1 MQEMTHRI
9 SDIMLSRFS
18 EFVAA
23 QMGLHFPKERWSD
36 LERGIASAAG
46 EFGFDEAESCVE
58 SLISS
63 PLTQNQIET
72 LASHLTVGETY
83 FFREKKAFE
92 ILEEQILPELIR
104 LRRGTEKRLRI
115 WSAGCCTGEEPY
127 SIAIVLSK
135 MIPDLQDW
143 NITILA
149 TDINSRFLQ
158 KASQGVYGEWSF
170 RDTPVYVKERY
181 FKRTKESRF
190 EILPHIKK
198 TVTFSYLNLAE
209 DAYPSLFN
217 NTNAMDVIFCRNVL
231 MYFAPGRMKNIIHNL
246 CLSLV
251 ESGWLI
257 VSPSETSH
265 ILFSQLVTVN
275 FPGAILYRKVLSSEL
290 RVSNFGFQVASSD
303 STPATVRSEPDIPS
317 FELPVS
323 GFAFEEASSDSNLGT
338 LSSAPATLYLKALA
352 LYDQGRYM
360 DAVENIAAFLSQNQ
374 DDAKA
379 MALLARVYANQG
391 KLTESLEWCRKA
403 LALDKL
409 NPVYYYLLA
418 TILQEQSQ
426 PEDAVLSLKRA
437 LYLDQNYV
445 LAHIALGNVTKQQGK
460 LRESKKH
467 FENALSLL
475 SAYRQEEILPE
486 SEGMTAGRLMEII
499 SSTSKVNSNIET
511 HGSAPGTLLSPAVK
525 PETSNL
531 QLKGNP

>member
-1 MQEMTHRI
+1 
-9 SDIMLSRFS
+9 MLSRLS

-36 LERGIASAAG
+36 LERGIVSAAG
-46 EFGFDEAESCVE
+46 EFGFDDTESCVE
-58 SLISS
+58 ALISS

-83 FFREKKAFE
+83 FFREKKALE

-135 MIPDLQDW
+135 MIPDLLDW

-158 KASQGVYGEWSF
+158 KATQGVYGEWSF
-170 RDTPVYVKERY
+170 RDTPVWVKERY

-198 TVTFSYLNLAE
+198 MVTFSYLNLAE
-209 DAYPSLFN
+209 DAYPSLSN
-217 NTNAMDVIFCRNVL
+217 NSNAMDVIFCRNVL
-231 MYFAPGRMKNIIHNL
+231 MYFAPEQSKKIIHNL
-246 CLSLV
+246 SLSLV

-275 FPGAILYRKVLSSEL
+275 FPGAILYRKVLSPEV
-290 RVSNFGFQVASSD
+290 RVSNFGFQVPSSD
-303 STPATVRSEPDIPS
+303 STPATVRSEPDISS

-323 GFAFEEASSDSNLGT
+323 DFGSQGAISDSQLET
-338 LSSAPATLYLKALA
+338 LNSEPAALYLKALA
-352 LYDQGRYM
+352 LYDQGRYT
-360 DAVENIAAFLSQNQ
+360 DAAENVVSFLSQNE

-379 MALLARVYANQG
+379 MILLGRIYANQG
-391 KLTESLEWCRKA
+391 KIGEALEWCERA
-403 LALDKL
+403 IASDKI
-409 NPVYYYLLA
+409 NAAFHYLRA
-418 TILQEQSQ
+418 TILQEQGGMD
-426 PEDAVLSLKRA
+426 EARKSLKRA
-437 LYLDQNYV
+437 LYLDQNHV
-445 LAHIALGNVTKQQGK
+445 LAHVALGNVTRQQGK

-475 SAYRQEEILPE
+475 GAYRQEEILPE

-499 SSTSKVNSNIET
+499 SSTSKVNSNVET
-511 HGSAPGTLLSPAVK
+511 RGSAPV
-525 PETSNL
+525 
-531 QLKGNP
+531 